1 MIGTEFAEYIRQ
13 KTKTNTT
20 TFPNAEIVVYANA
33 VKTALALHVAKESEG
48 NDLFGQIYYANLVA
62 NRREYPLPDAKIF
75 RLQGVEAKLDGT
87 NWQKLEETDPKLHY
101 DFVSDDASI
110 KARYAGYKPAY
121 HLFRGSIWILSGN
134 DITSM
139 DDGLKLWC
147 QILPADITTTTLTS
161 SDDLG
166 DDPTATSFGM
176 PFQLHKLWADAIIAE
191 WKEENGRDLT
201 QNELTIKQF
210 LDISNTISALNGF
223 NADRKIIVG
232 MRESEWGQG
241 FGDRWS
247 QDNPLNL

>member
-1 MIGTEFAEYIRQ
+1 MPD
-13 KTKTNTT
+13 TNQ
-20 TFPNAEIVVYANA
+20 
-33 VKTALALHVAKESEG
+33 H
-48 NDLFGQIYYANLVA
+48 
-62 NRREYPLPDAKIF
+62 
-75 RLQGVEAKLDGT
+75 
-87 NWQKLEETDPKLHY
+87 
-101 DFVSDDASI
+101 
-110 KARYAGYKPAY
+110 
-121 HLFRGSIWILSGN
+121 
-134 DITSM
+134 ITSSVDQFGFSQGMTLPQWMM
-139 DDGLKLWC
+139 DSSSGVRFF
-147 QILPADITTTTLTS
+147 PADITTGTLTS

-166 DDPTATSFGM
+166 DDPTSTSFGM

-210 LDISNTISALNGF
+210 LDVSNTINALNGF